1 MAQAL
6 KIPLLGTIIA
16 SSERI
21 QSSVVRSFLEKL
33 SKSKQQNV
41 E

>member
-16 SSERI
+16 PSERI
-21 QSSVVRSFLEKL
+21 ESSVVRSFLKKL
-33 SKSKQQNV
+33 SKGRQQNV